1 MQTTSKRISF
11 VGCLFIFITTIIV
24 PPAGATDILLSSPQ
38 SGRVTLD
45 VKKQH
50 VIAKDN
56 EKNIIYEVAAAIS
69 QYLIRADDIR
79 LIGNVSNTKAQ
90 LFIVMAREPSRPKAM
105 GRGYCG
111 AGYEDYLLLVEVLE
125 KKLLLRDQL
134 LLQSC
139 LKSISMFI
147 DQGDDHPSNGLINEK
162 DGSFSYRLVDDDA
175 DKKRMLTISDKHFKT
190 KLVQAPNQ

>member
-1 MQTTSKRISF
+1 MQITSKRISF
-11 VGCLFIFITTIIV
+11 PGCLFIFITTLIA
-24 PPAGATDILLSSPQ
+24 PPASATDLLLSPRN
-38 SGRVTLD
+38 SGRVDLN

-56 EKNIIYEVAAAIS
+56 EKNITYEVAAAVS
-69 QYLIRADDIR
+69 QHLARADDIR
-79 LIGNVSNTKAQ
+79 LVGNASNPKAQ

-111 AGYEDYLLLVEVLE
+111 AGYEDYLLLVEIIDR
-125 KKLLLRDQL
+125 KLLLRDQL

-147 DQGDDHPSNGLINEK
+147 DQGEDHPSNGLIHEN
-162 DGSFSYRLVDDDA
+162 GGFFSYRLVDDDA
-175 DKKRMLTISDKHFKT
+175 DKKRMLTVSDKHFKT
-190 KLVQAPNQ
+190 TLVRTPDQ